1 MYFVVEFEKRTVLA
15 LTAPVRPTLIARD
28 QRLPASLAAPRRAL
42 LDNHIALLTARL
54 TIKPRDNL
62 P

>member
-1 MYFVVEFEKRTVLA
+1 MYFVVEYEKGAVLA
-15 LTAPVRPTLIARD
+15 LTAPVRPTLITRD
-28 QRLPASLAAPRRAL
+28 QGLPASLAVPRRAL
-42 LDNHIALLTARL
+42 LNNHIALLTARL